1 MITESD
7 VEWSWS
13 IRKVKVMKSDGE
25 LNDIIKSIS
34 WTLEAEY
41 IDSDKEH
48 YVRDYSKITELSQVT
63 DTSNF
68 IEYNNLQKDDL
79 ISWIIANEGDE
90 FISGHKQKLIRRL
103 NEEIGN
109 SIEDEFSNTTTRV
122 INFD

>member
-1 MITESD
+1 MITEND
-7 VEWSWS
+7 VEWSWF
-13 IRKVKVMKSDGE
+13 IRKVNVMKSDGE

-41 IDSDKEH
+41 IDSNKEH

-90 FISGHKQKLIRRL
+90 FISRHKQKLIRRL

-109 SIEDEFSNTTTRV
+109 STEEKFSNTTTRV